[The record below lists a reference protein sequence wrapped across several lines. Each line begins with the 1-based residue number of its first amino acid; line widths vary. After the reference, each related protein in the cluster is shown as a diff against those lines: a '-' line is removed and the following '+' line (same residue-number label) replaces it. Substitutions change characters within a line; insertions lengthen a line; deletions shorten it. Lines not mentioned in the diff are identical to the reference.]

1 MVDTE
6 PHDGGSGVSRRS
18 FVKAA
23 GASGVAVGLAGCVS
37 TGGGGDGGSGDGGS
51 GGSTDTPINT
61 DAPTEEI
68 TIQWAADT
76 RVADSSDEVIQAMRD
91 AGLPD
96 NINVEI
102 LAGSQVT
109 DNRQSQYQQWL
120 SSGRED
126 PTLLMMDSGW
136 TIPFIA
142 REQLQNLSQS
152 LPSEMVSQIEDNY
165 FEASVNTAQG
175 ADGDLYGIP
184 LFPDFPTMQYRKDLL
199 REAGYGDSDF
209 ETWAT
214 ESMSWAEFSQVTRE
228 AMDANA
234 DADNSFGNAD
244 QQYGYTFQANAYEG
258 LSCCDFNEFMT
269 SWGGA
274 YFGDPSQ
281 NLFGPVGDR
290 PITVDEE
297 AVLQSIRMVR
307 KFIHGSDDPE
317 ALGEEFAGNIAPEAV
332 LQWTEEPSRSPFT
345 NGATVMHRNWPYS
358 IVINGA
364 EDVFGEDLGV
374 MPIPYGVPE
383 SEAQYPMTGG
393 PVAALG
399 GWHMTMNPNSSS
411 AKKQAAVQVLR
422 AMMQDSFKL
431 EIFRIIGWIPPEPS
445 LLDSSEAAE
454 VDVIGRYTQQLKVA
468 GENAIPRPVT
478 VVWPQQSGR
487 ISTQVNATYAR
498 EKSPEQAMSDLK
510 SQLQQIENSA

>member
-6 PHDGGSGVSRRS
+6 PHDGKSGVSRRS

-37 TGGGGDGGSGDGGS
+37 TGGGSSGDGSSGDGS
-51 GGSTDTPINT
+51 SGGGSTDTPIST
-61 DAPTEEI
+61 DEVTEDV

-76 RVADSSDEVIQAMRD
+76 RVANASDQIKQALRD

-96 NINVEI
+96 NITVEI

-120 SSGRED
+120 SSGRQE

-142 REQLQNLSQS
+142 RNQIQNLSEA
-152 LPSEMVSQIEDNY
+152 LPSEMTSQVEENY
-165 FEASVNTAQG
+165 FQASVNTAKGQN
-175 ADGDLYGIP
+175 GDLYGIP
-184 LFPDFPTMQYRKDLL
+184 LFPDFPTMQYRKDLV

-214 ESMSWAEFSQVTRE
+214 ESMSWAEFSQVTKETME
-228 AMDANA
+228 A
-234 DADNSFGNAD
+234 NSD
-244 QQYGYTFQANAYEG
+244 IQYGYTFQANTYEG

-274 YFGDPSQ
+274 YFGNPEE
-281 NLFGPVGDR
+281 NLFGPIGDR
-290 PITVDEE
+290 PITVDEQQ
-297 AVLQSIRMVR
+297 VIDSIRMVR
-307 KFIHGSDDPE
+307 TFIHGSDDSE
-317 ALGEEFAGNIAPEAV
+317 SLGSDYAGNIAPEAV
-332 LQWTEEPSRSPFT
+332 LQWTEEPSRKPFT
-345 NGATVMHRNWPYS
+345 NGDAIMHRNWPYS

-364 EDVFGEDLGV
+364 DDIFGEDLGV
-374 MPIPYGVPE
+374 MPIPYGVTAE
-383 SEAQYPMTGG
+383 EAKYPMTGG

-399 GWHMTMNPNSSS
+399 GWHMTMNPNASSQS
-411 AKKQAAVQVLR
+411 KQAAVQVLR
-422 AMMQDSFKL
+422 AMLTESFKL
-431 EIFRIIGWIPPEPS
+431 DMFSIIGWIPPEPE

-454 VDVIGRYTQQLKVA
+454 VDIIGRYTQQLKVA

-487 ISTQVNATYAR
+487 IASRVNAAYAR
-498 EKSPEQAMSDLK
+498 EQSPQEAMSELK

>member
-6 PHDGGSGVSRRS
+6 PHEGKSSVSRRS

-37 TGGGGDGGSGDGGS
+37 TGGGSGDGDGGS
-51 GGSTDTPINT
+51 GGSSAGINPE
-61 DAPTEEI
+61 APSEDVTV
-68 TIQWAADT
+68 QWAADT
-76 RVADSSDEVIQAMRD
+76 RVADSSDQIIQAMRD
-91 AGLPD
+91 AGLPE
-96 NINVEI
+96 NISVEI

-126 PTLLMMDSGW
+126 PTLMMMDSGW

-142 REQLQNLSQS
+142 REQILNLSEA
-152 LPSEMVSQIEDNY
+152 LPSDMISQVESNY

-175 ADGDLYGIP
+175 QNGDLFGVP

-199 REAGYGDSDF
+199 RNAGYDDSDF
-209 ETWAT
+209 DTWAT
-214 ESMSWAEFSQVTRE
+214 ESMSWQEFSQVTSQAME
-228 AMDANA
+228 ANPDTE
-234 DADNSFGNAD
+234 
-244 QQYGYTFQANAYEG
+244 YGYTFQANVYEG

-274 YFGDPSQ
+274 YFGNPEE
-281 NLFGPVGDR
+281 NLFGPIGDR

-317 ALGEEFAGNIAPEAV
+317 ALGSDYAGGIAPEAV
-332 LQWTEEPSRSPFT
+332 LQWTEEPSRKPFT
-345 NGATVMHRNWPYS
+345 GGDAIMHRNWPYS

-364 EDVFGEDLGV
+364 GSDAENPAFGEDLGV

-399 GWHMTMNPNSSS
+399 GWHMTMNPNSTSQQ
-411 AKKQAAVQVLR
+411 KQAAVQVLR
-422 AMMQDSFKL
+422 AMMQESFAL
-431 EIFRIIGWIPPEPS
+431 DMFRIIGWIPPKPS
-445 LLDSSEAAE
+445 LLGSSEAAE
-454 VDVIGRYTQQLKVA
+454 VDIIGRYTEQLRVA

-487 ISTQVNATYAR
+487 ISSQVNAAYAQ
-498 EKSPEQAMSDLK
+498 EKTPEQAMSDLK
-510 SQLQQIENSA
+510 GQLEQIENSA

>member
-6 PHDGGSGVSRRS
+6 PHDGESGVSRRS

-23 GASGVAVGLAGCVS
+23 GASGAVVGLAGCVS
-37 TGGGGDGGSGDGGS
+37 TGGGGSDDGSGGGSGAA
-51 GGSTDTPINT
+51 INT
-61 DAPTEEI
+61 EAPSEDV

-76 RVADSSDEVIQAMRD
+76 RVANASGDIKEALSN

-96 NINVEI
+96 NITVEI

-126 PTLLMMDSGW
+126 PTLMMMDSGW

-142 REQLQNLSQS
+142 REQLLNLSQA
-152 LPSEMVSQIEDNY
+152 LPSDMVSQVEDNY
-165 FEASVNTAQG
+165 FQASVNTAQG
-175 ADGDLYGIP
+175 QDGDLFGIP

-209 ETWAT
+209 DTWAT
-214 ESMSWAEFSQVTRE
+214 ESMSWAEFSQVTQQAME
-228 AMDANA
+228 A
-234 DADNSFGNAD
+234 NSDTEF
-244 QQYGYTFQANAYEG
+244 GYTFQANVYEG

-297 AVLQSIRMVR
+297 PVLQSIRMVR

-317 ALGEEFAGNIAPEAV
+317 ALGSDYAGGIAPEAV
-332 LQWTEEPSRSPFT
+332 LQWTEEPSRKPFT
-345 NGATVMHRNWPYS
+345 GGNAIMHRNWPYS

-364 EDVFGEDLGV
+364 EDAFGEDLGV
-374 MPIPYGVPE
+374 MPIPYGVTAD
-383 SEAQYPMTGG
+383 EAQYPMTGG

-399 GWHMTMNPNSSS
+399 GWHMTMNPNSSDVKLR
-411 AKKQAAVQVLR
+411 AGLQVLQ
-422 AMMQDSFKL
+422 AMMTESFKL
-431 EIFRIIGWIPPEPS
+431 DMFRIIGWIPPEPS
-445 LLDSSEAAE
+445 LLDSDAAAE
-454 VDVIGRYTQQLKVA
+454 VDIIGRYTQQLKVA

-487 ISTQVNATYAR
+487 ISSRVNAAYAQ
-498 EKSPEQAMSDLK
+498 EQTPEEAMTELRD
-510 SQLQQIENSA
+510 QLEQIENSA

>member
-37 TGGGGDGGSGDGGS
+37 TGGGSGGSGDGGSGDGGS
-51 GGSTDTPINT
+51 GGSTDTPIS
-61 DAPTEEI
+61 TEEVTDEV

-76 RVADSSDEVIQAMRD
+76 RVANNSEAIKEALTN

-96 NINVEI
+96 NITVEI

-120 SSGRED
+120 SAGRQQ
-126 PTLLMMDSGW
+126 PTLMMMDSGW

-142 REQLQNLSQS
+142 RNQIQNLSS
-152 LPSEMVSQIEDNY
+152 ALPDDMVTQVEEDY
-165 FEASVNTAQG
+165 FQASVNTAMSPG
-175 ADGDLYGIP
+175 GDLYGVP

-199 REAGYGDSDF
+199 RNAGYSDSDF
-209 ETWAT
+209 QTWAT
-214 ESMSWAEFSQVTRE
+214 ESMSWAEFSQVTKQ
-228 AMDANA
+228 AMDANP
-234 DADNSFGNAD
+234 DI
-244 QQYGYTFQANAYEG
+244 QYGYTFQANVYEG

-274 YFGDPSQ
+274 YFGNPEE
-281 NLFGPVGDR
+281 NLFGPIGDR

-317 ALGEEFAGNIAPEAV
+317 ALGSDYAGGIAPEAV
-332 LQWTEEPSRSPFT
+332 LQWTEEPSRKPFT
-345 NGATVMHRNWPYS
+345 NGDAIMHRNWPYS

-364 EDVFGEDLGV
+364 GPDAENPAFGEDLGV
-374 MPIPYGVPE
+374 MPIPYGVTAE
-383 SEAQYPMTGG
+383 EAEYPMTGG

-399 GWHMTMNPNSSS
+399 GWHMTMNPNATSQS
-411 AKKQAAVQVLR
+411 KQAAVQVLR
-422 AMMQDSFKL
+422 AMMTESFKL
-431 EIFRIIGWIPPEPS
+431 DMFQIIGWIPPEPA
-445 LLDSSEAAE
+445 LLDSSEASE
-454 VDVIGRYTQQLKVA
+454 VDVIGRYLQQLKVA

-487 ISTQVNATYAR
+487 IASRVNAAYAR
-498 EKSPEQAMSDLK
+498 EQTPEDAMSELK